1 MPIISLSSRYKK
13 DVPPEQMEAVFYDFD
28 KLSPEQKALV
38 MKARRG
44 EDLTEEEEDALPYE
58 EFCRYLFH
66 RKRVFKK
73 DKLLDGVRV
82 VDFTTLILGPSHCA
96 MLAEMGAEVIKLE
109 LPGRGDTMRALGP
122 PISMGGFPM
131 WDGEK
136 ADYKEAP
143 GILGKGVTKETDVAM
158 AGGLGWTDCAKNK
171 LHVTMDIHPGP
182 GGTVFQELCKKADI
196 FIENVR
202 GGTLDRWCEGYRQL
216 RELNPK
222 LIYLT
227 SNGPGQWGRED
238 LVRAS
243 YDILAQSMGGS
254 VFISGHD
261 PGDQM
266 KVPIWVADYFGGT
279 LGLFATLCALYA
291 REKYGV
297 GQMIEN
303 SQVENI
309 TRAMGPAVV
318 WYSLTGNV
326 QTRWGNQFRFI
337 CPDCIVH
344 AKDGFIAVGADDKAF
359 ASLCNVI
366 GGAAVGLPKKYPTNM
381 DRVKLSAQEEI
392 YGVIEA
398 WAATK
403 TVAEIDALGR
413 KNGFGVCPV
422 MNAKDACE
430 RPHYRERGEIEYIED
445 PWYGPM
451 DIQGCYPLF
460 SEAPSYTEFG
470 GKPMGWDTEYV
481 LRRFCGYST
490 EKILEMEEIHEIGKV
505 AAAEGRRVKWPPTKK
520 K

>member
-1 MPIISLSSRYKK
+1 MELSPRARFKK
-13 DVPPEQMEAVFYDFD
+13 DVPPEQMEAVWYDFD
-28 KLSPEQKALV
+28 QLSPAEKALV

-44 EDLTEEEEDALPYE
+44 EDLTEDEEDALPYE

-66 RKRVFKK
+66 RRRVYKK
-73 DKLLDGVRV
+73 DKILDGIRV

-109 LPGRGDTMRALGP
+109 LPGRGDTMRALAP
-122 PISMGGFPM
+122 PKDQGGFPM
-131 WDGEK
+131 WSEEK
-136 ADYKEAP
+136 TGTKAP
-143 GILGKGVTKETDVAM
+143 GILGKGVVAEKDVAM
-158 AGGLGWTDCAKNK
+158 AGGLGWLDCAKNK
-171 LHVTMDIHPGP
+171 LHTCMDIHPGE
-182 GGTVFQELCKKADI
+182 GGTIFKELCKRADI

-202 GGTLDRWCEGYRQL
+202 GGTLDRWDEGYKQL
-216 RELNPK
+216 REINPK

-266 KVPIWVADYFGGT
+266 KIPIWVADYMGGT
-279 LGLFATLCALYA
+279 FGLFATLVALFA

-309 TRAMGPAVV
+309 TRSLGPGIV
-318 WYSLTGNV
+318 WYSLTGHV
-326 QTRWGNQFRFI
+326 QTRWSNRFRWI

-344 AKDGFIAVGADDKAF
+344 AKDGFIAVGADDEAFKA
-359 ASLCNVI
+359 LCNTI
-366 GGAAVGLPKKYPTNM
+366 GGKATAFPGKYPTNM
-381 DRVKLSAQEEI
+381 DRVKLEAQEEI
-392 YGVIEA
+392 YEAIES
-398 WAATK
+398 WAAK
-403 TVAEIDALGR
+403 HTVAEIDALGR
-413 KNGFGVCPV
+413 KHGFGVCPV

-430 RPHYRERGEIEYIED
+430 RPQYRERGEIEYIED
-445 PWYGPM
+445 PWYGPL

-470 GKPMGWDTEYV
+470 GKPIGWDTEYV
-481 LRRFCGYST
+481 LRRFMGYDT
-490 EKILEMEEIHEIGKV
+490 EKILFLESEHEIGKI
-505 AAAEGRRVKWPPTKK
+505 AGAEGRRVAWPPKPKK
-520 K
+520 